1 VLQPFSIEST
11 EKSLIFLNSVVI
23 VKCKW
28 METYLGGHGLAYLPL
43 QKRPQEKYH
52 TCGFPLGK
60 KYRSHFEIIALIV
73 EAVKDSGQAKFSIMK
88 HSNIN
93 CGQLNKFLFS
103 LVEMGFVE
111 QYVAN
116 GRPMYRASTR
126 GQSFLRQYYVL
137 LSMLM
142 ASEREVKRFP
152 MIYEAQVKHM

>member
-1 VLQPFSIEST
+1 
-11 EKSLIFLNSVVI
+11 
-23 VKCKW
+23 
-28 METYLGGHGLAYLPL
+28 M
-43 QKRPQEKYH
+43 
-52 TCGFPLGK
+52 
-60 KYRSHFEIIALIV
+60 IV

-142 ASEREVKRFP
+142 ASERDAKRLP

>member
-1 VLQPFSIEST
+1 
-11 EKSLIFLNSVVI
+11 
-23 VKCKW
+23 VKCKD
-28 METYLGGHGLAYLPL
+28 METYLGGQGLAYLPL
-43 QKRPQEKYH
+43 QRRPQEKYH

-73 EAVKDSGQAKFSIMK
+73 ESVKDSGQAKFSIMK

-93 CGQLNKFLFS
+93 CSQLNKFLFS

-126 GQSFLRQYYVL
+126 GQLFLRQYYVI

-142 ASEREVKRFP
+142 ASERDAKRLP

>member
-1 VLQPFSIEST
+1 MNFQFFQQCCRPFSIEST

-23 VKCKW
+23 LKCKW
-28 METYLGGHGLAYLPL
+28 METYLGDHGLAYLPL

-103 LVEMGFVE
+103 LVEMGFIEQCMAEWQTNVPRKHQRPIVPKTVLRSVE
-111 QYVAN
+111 HVD
-116 GRPMYRASTR
+116 GLGERM
-126 GQSFLRQYYVL
+126 QSVCQ
-137 LSMLM
+137 
-142 ASEREVKRFP
+142 
-152 MIYEAQVKHM
+152 

>member
-1 VLQPFSIEST
+1 MPQPFSIEST

-23 VKCKW
+23 MKCKW

-60 KYRSHFEIIALIV
+60 KYRSHFEIIALII